1 MTLLKS
7 LRCPQWWL
15 SVLIANLLVTKVI
28 LKFACHEGDPDLP
41 FDAKECDIKVTLQIE
56 NKMGHAF
63 CPDVMY
69 YGSHLVR
76 VTPINHDGSGNEWVV
91 NHWFRHFNSDG
102 TYFNKCI

>member
-1 MTLLKS
+1 M
-7 LRCPQWWL
+7 
-15 SVLIANLLVTKVI
+15 KVI